1 MVRNV
6 DAVDFEPEIVVLYCQ
21 QCVAEDADVAAA
33 AKAVSGFRPRFE
45 VMPCSSKVEASH
57 VLKLIE
63 QGADGVAVVGCPE
76 KRCRFLV
83 GSTMAEKRIEYARGL
98 LDEIR
103 MGAERLGMD
112 RASQLSAARLVEIA
126 EHRAAA
132 ARALGPNPMKGAT
145 GP

>member
-1 MVRNV
+1 MARNV
-6 DAVDFEPEIVVLYCQ
+6 DAADFEPEVVVLYCQ

-33 AKAVSGFRPRFE
+33 AKAVSGFKPRFE

-63 QGADGVAVVGCPE
+63 QGADAVAVVGCPE
-76 KRCRFLV
+76 KKCRFLV
-83 GSTMAEKRIEYARGL
+83 GSTMADKRIGYARRL

-103 MGAERLGMD
+103 MGADRLGMD
-112 RASQLSAARLVEIA
+112 RAGPLAAQQLVEIA
-126 EHRAAA
+126 QRRAAA
-132 ARALGPNPMKGAT
+132 VRSLGPNPMKGAT

>member
-1 MVRNV
+1 MAGNV
-6 DAVDFEPEIVVLYCQ
+6 DVADFEPEIVVLYCQ
-21 QCVAEDADVAAA
+21 HCVAEDVNVAAA
-33 AKAVSGFRPRFE
+33 AKAVSGFKPRFE

-63 QGADGVAVVGCPE
+63 RGADGVAVVGCPE

-103 MGAERLGMD
+103 MGADRLGMD
-112 RASQLSAARLVEIA
+112 RAGPLAAEQLVEIA
-126 EHRAAA
+126 ERRAAA
-132 ARALGPNPMKGAT
+132 VRTLGPNPMKGVT
-145 GP
+145 G